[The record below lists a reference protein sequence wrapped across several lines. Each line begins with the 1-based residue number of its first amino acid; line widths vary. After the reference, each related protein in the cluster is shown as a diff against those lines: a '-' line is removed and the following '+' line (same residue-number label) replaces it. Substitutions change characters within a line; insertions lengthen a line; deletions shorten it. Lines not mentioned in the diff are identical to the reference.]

1 MKRPVQLM
9 VKRSITIPTYR
20 EMWMRREQSVW
31 KREKGGRRGRRAA
44 GENTEKEG
52 QQRGFSR

>member
-1 MKRPVQLM
+1 MKRSVQLR
-9 VKRSITIPTYR
+9 VTRSIIVPTYC
-20 EMWMRREQSVW
+20 EMWMRREQRVW
-31 KREKGGRRGRRAA
+31 RREKGGRRGRRAA